1 MSSWFGGGGSSDR
14 NTNDAGPKDFS
25 SSEEQSYPT
34 ASNMMSSSAGGGG
47 GALQELQQFQV
58 MIQQSLMVQEV
69 IGELTE
75 MSFEKCIT
83 GKPND
88 HLTGKEVACT
98 HSVVGKWL
106 DTNEFMNGRLAKK
119 QQQSNSGY

>member
-1 MSSWFGGGGSSDR
+1 MSSWFGGSGSSDR
-14 NTNDAGPKDFS
+14 NTKDTGPKDFS

-34 ASNMMSSSAGGGG
+34 ASNMMNPMGGGG
-47 GALQELQQFQV
+47 GALQELQQFQI
-58 MIQQSLMVQEV
+58 MIQQSLLVQEV

-75 MSFEKCIT
+75 LSFEKCIT

-88 HLTGKEVACT
+88 QLTGKEVACT

-119 QQQSNSGY
+119 QQQSTSGY